1 MDSASVTA
9 DGNTLSSST
18 IVLGS
23 ATTPDIDSLGFTI
36 DNDYSGTF
44 NLYLDITGTT
54 SARFASSGLQI
65 EVTVNPTSDAP
76 TFASG
81 VVSGNEGDP
90 FVDVTGLIAPVE
102 TDGDGSESLYVFI
115 EKDPTVQSFVDA
127 TNGSQIGTDVSN
139 FDFGDGSLV
148 TAVRLNETEF
158 STLGLVFE
166 ENFKTTSGA
175 ELVLKTK
182 AGSLDTGLDE
192 NNLSDYAFYTDS
204 DTTLTVTVNPIVD
217 TITTSVDQSGL
228 ASGFEDTNIVLP
240 ITLTQVDADETP
252 YLYIGN
258 FRDSSGASLN
268 VNKVD
273 GFRPSVTDLASVGLI
288 SPEGDGVLYY
298 QITQSTYASL
308 VGDGTEFNLEIIPET
323 DYAGSVI
330 FDIYSVTEEPTDT
343 ISASRFS
350 SSNVVTVSSDLAPRS
365 EIPDVSASNLSLNED
380 TDASGSYSGVDLT
393 NISVSLSDTSSL
405 SNVTVTLSAV
415 DSVGSALSGFTLEG
429 TSTVSTGSY
438 DSGTLTLTVSGTPV
452 GVDLLADL
460 DTLLGDV
467 TLRPPEDF
475 SGDAT
480 ITVGVTA
487 TEQGAEPSQQTTAD
501 FTASVAAVAESPVFA
516 AGSIIAQENS
526 SEVGSLLEDQDI
538 YLELPAAATILQDL
552 DGSETL
558 SQVRIGGLN
567 DIGGLGLVGSLV
579 DETGASIGTSDGAG
593 TTTLTAAQYAGEVY
607 FRPPTDYNGTVDL
620 TVVAVSQEP
629 SSGSTATSDTYALN
643 FSLDPVSE
651 EPDVSASNLSLN
663 EDTDASGSY
672 SGVDLTN
679 ISVSL
684 SDTSSLSNVTVT
696 LSAVDSV
703 GSALSGFTLEGTS
716 TVSTGSY
723 DSGTL
728 TLTVSGTP
736 VGVDLLADL
745 DTLLGDVTLRPPED
759 FSGDAT
765 ITVGVT
771 ATEQGA
777 EPSQQT
783 TADFTA
789 SVAAVAESPVFAE
802 VLL

>member
-1 MDSASVTA
+1 M
-9 DGNTLSSST
+9 
-18 IVLGS
+18 
-23 ATTPDIDSLGFTI
+23 
-36 DNDYSGTF
+36 
-44 NLYLDITGTT
+44 
-54 SARFASSGLQI
+54 
-65 EVTVNPTSDAP
+65 
-76 TFASG
+76 
-81 VVSGNEGDP
+81 
-90 FVDVTGLIAPVE
+90 
-102 TDGDGSESLYVFI
+102 
-115 EKDPTVQSFVDA
+115 
-127 TNGSQIGTDVSN
+127 
-139 FDFGDGSLV
+139 
-148 TAVRLNETEF
+148 
-158 STLGLVFE
+158 
-166 ENFKTTSGA
+166 
-175 ELVLKTK
+175 
-182 AGSLDTGLDE
+182 
-192 NNLSDYAFYTDS
+192 
-204 DTTLTVTVNPIVD
+204 
-217 TITTSVDQSGL
+217 
-228 ASGFEDTNIVLP
+228 
-240 ITLTQVDADETP
+240 
-252 YLYIGN
+252 
-258 FRDSSGASLN
+258 
-268 VNKVD
+268 
-273 GFRPSVTDLASVGLI
+273 
-288 SPEGDGVLYY
+288 
-298 QITQSTYASL
+298 
-308 VGDGTEFNLEIIPET
+308 
-323 DYAGSVI
+323 
-330 FDIYSVTEEPTDT
+330 
-343 ISASRFS
+343 
-350 SSNVVTVSSDLAPRS
+350 
-365 EIPDVSASNLSLNED
+365 
-380 TDASGSYSGVDLT
+380 
-393 NISVSLSDTSSL
+393 
-405 SNVTVTLSAV
+405 
-415 DSVGSALSGFTLEG
+415 
-429 TSTVSTGSY
+429 
-438 DSGTLTLTVSGTPV
+438 
-452 GVDLLADL
+452 
-460 DTLLGDV
+460 
-467 TLRPPEDF
+467 
-475 SGDAT
+475 
-480 ITVGVTA
+480 
-487 TEQGAEPSQQTTAD
+487 
-501 FTASVAAVAESPVFA
+501 
-516 AGSIIAQENS
+516 
-526 SEVGSLLEDQDI
+526 
-538 YLELPAAATILQDL
+538 
-552 DGSETL
+552 
-558 SQVRIGGLN
+558 N

-802 VLL
+802 GSIVAQENSSEVGSLLEDQDIYLELLLLRLFFRI